1 MGLETYTFIS
11 SFNTSWPDGATDVK
25 GQGDNHLR
33 GIKTAVLATFPN
45 ASAAFYFPSTQSKTS
60 AHTVV
65 AADQNKIILCDATG
79 GAFTLTLTA
88 AATLGSRFRFTA
100 IKTDS
105 SSNAI
110 TVDGNAAETI
120 NGATTFSISKQY
132 QSATF
137 VCNGSTWYVE
147 QGNTASA
154 TVAGEV
160 ELATTTEVLTG
171 TDATRAVTPD
181 ALAALWERQ
190 SSDPAQAV
198 SMSLGEGGFF
208 NVTGS
213 GTSITDITFATHKDG
228 RRAWL
233 RFAGAGTLVH
243 NGASFVLPG
252 SADIAFPADTLV
264 EVIAVTGATTRVAA
278 VTRGDGSPISLAST
292 TDVLTGTNAVKPTT
306 ADALAALWE
315 QGSNITAAA
324 TISVG
329 EGGYFTVTGNT
340 GISDIDFATDK
351 AGRGAWLRFTGT
363 PLLTHSST
371 LPLPN
376 SANYQV
382 VAGDMMY
389 VVSEGSDTV
398 RVLSIMRVT
407 GFPVYPTLV
416 ASTTD
421 NAAIRADGT
430 GGNTQNSAFIIDDS
444 GHVTSFGGNISFPAS
459 QAASAGANV
468 LDDYEEGTA
477 TISLT
482 ATTTPPTGVTYSAQT
497 LTYTKIGRMVQHDG
511 RETISSKGASGVGI
525 VKMTGLPFSLAGNQL
540 FNIGRYGSVTL
551 PSSGIGLWGLS
562 NGTEVSLGTNINT
575 GVVDVNWADIG
586 ASFDFFYQTT
596 GHV

>member
-1 MGLETYTFIS
+1 MGLETFTFVS

-33 GIKTAVLATFPN
+33 GIKSALAATFPN

-100 IKTDS
+100 IKIDS
-105 SSNAI
+105 SANAI
-110 TVDGNAAETI
+110 TVDGNASETI
-120 NGATTFSISKQY
+120 NGATTFSIGKQY
-132 QSATF
+132 QSTTF
-137 VCNGSTWYVE
+137 VCDGSTWYVE

-171 TDATRAVTPD
+171 TDATRAVTP
-181 ALAALWERQ
+181 
-190 SSDPAQAV
+190 
-198 SMSLGEGGFF
+198 
-208 NVTGS
+208 
-213 GTSITDITFATHKDG
+213 
-228 RRAWL
+228 
-233 RFAGAGTLVH
+233 
-243 NGASFVLPG
+243 
-252 SADIAFPADTLV
+252 
-264 EVIAVTGATTRVAA
+264 
-278 VTRGDGSPISLAST
+278 
-292 TDVLTGTNAVKPTT
+292 
-306 ADALAALWE
+306 DALAALWE

-398 RVLSIMRVT
+398 RVLNIMRVT

-430 GGNTQNSAFIIDDS
+430 SGNTQNSAFIIDDT
-444 GHVTSFGGNISFPAS
+444 GHVTSFGGNITFPGT
-459 QAASAGANV
+459 QATNAGANV

-477 TISLT
+477 TISFT
-482 ATTTPPTGVTYSAQT
+482 AVGTPPTGVTYTSQT
-497 LTYTKIGRMVQHDG
+497 LTYTKIGREVCMRG
-511 RETISSKGASGVGI
+511 RLILSNKGSGGVGQVEI
-525 VKMTGLPFSLAGNQL
+525 TGLPFSLPGNQIV
-540 FNIGRYGSVTL
+540 NCRGYGAVTL
-551 PSSGIGLWGLS
+551 PSSGVGMY
-562 NGTEVSLGTNINT
+562 GTTSTTVMDMSTETNAGSAGIT
-575 GVVDVNWADIG
+575 WADVNNTF
-586 ASFDFFYQTT
+586 SFFFNATCHTT
-596 GHV
+596 S